1 MLKGKVTVVAGASGG
16 IERAIAARFARKAA
30 DADPGGGS
38 GARGARK
45 WRDER
50 CLTVQASLT

>member
-1 MLKGKVTVVAGASGG
+1 MLKGKVTVVVGASGG
-16 IERAIAARFARKAA
+16 IERAIASRFARKAA

-45 WRDER
+45 RRDER